1 MEERM
6 AIIETKLT
14 DLKDQVT
21 KFCDGNEKQHEKM
34 TQMIV
39 AIDEKKADRTVVEE
53 IREDIRR
60 GVWIVIGAVIVA
72 LLTLVIKQ

>member
-21 KFCDGNEKQHEKM
+21 KFCDGNDKQHEKI

-53 IREDIRR
+53 IRADIRR
-60 GVWIVIGAVIVA
+60 GVWIVITSVLIA
-72 LLTLVIKQ
+72 LLALVIKQ

>member
-34 TQMIV
+34 SQMII
-39 AIDEKKADRTVVEE
+39 AIEEKKADRTVVEE